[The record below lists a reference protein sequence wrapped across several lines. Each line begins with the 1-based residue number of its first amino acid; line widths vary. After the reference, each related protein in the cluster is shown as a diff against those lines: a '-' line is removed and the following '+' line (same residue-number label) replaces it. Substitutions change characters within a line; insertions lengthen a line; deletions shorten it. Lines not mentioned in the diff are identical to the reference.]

1 MQEFFCIHWLKC
13 RILSSQVMWIWW
25 NYTWKSMG
33 TNGWL
38 LISKHLSTSYTAST
52 LYSTDK
58 HTFTHQ
64 IFSQFEAYVQT
75 TVRCC
80 WKYRFFLVHINFEY
94 LKWSQTVLIH
104 QYQLCLPA
112 LSRVSKY
119 APHLTFTQLFW
130 LFIFSY
136 KSWLLWCQCFLKLY
150 NSRKGTKV
158 ETPISSTSPD
168 VFCTGLGIYY
178 MDILH
183 YEQHA
188 SWKQQELHCLCFAEA
203 LLSETLLF
211 LQVRVFQHK
220 HAY

>member
-1 MQEFFCIHWLKC
+1 MDDCLYPNICLPPTLPPHSTPLTNTLSRTKSSPTLK
-13 RILSSQVMWIWW
+13 LM
-25 NYTWKSMG
+25 YK
-33 TNGWL
+33 L
-38 LISKHLSTSYTAST
+38 
-52 LYSTDK
+52 
-58 HTFTHQ
+58 
-64 IFSQFEAYVQT
+64 QFNVVENID
-75 TVRCC
+75 
-80 WKYRFFLVHINFEY
+80 FFLVHINFKY

-136 KSWLLWCQCFLKLY
+136 KSWLLCCQCFLKLY
-150 NSRKGTKV
+150 YSRKGTKV